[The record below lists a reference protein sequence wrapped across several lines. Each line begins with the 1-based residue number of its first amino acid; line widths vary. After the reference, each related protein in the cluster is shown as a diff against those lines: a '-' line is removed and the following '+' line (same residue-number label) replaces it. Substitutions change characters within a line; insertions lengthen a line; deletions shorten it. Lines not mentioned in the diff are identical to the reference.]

1 MRAPILTVAS
11 GEIPRRRTFIR
22 LVSMGNKIAKLQ
34 GSDRSPQEECIFC
47 DIVKGVGRGKIF
59 EVPIS
64 MSFDQR
70 LKSRSCLL
78 ALMDVI
84 GRSSASKTAL
94 RYKNIL
100 IQRYCPIL
108 ALQSF

>member
-59 EVPIS
+59 EVPSS
-64 MSFDQR
+64 MPFDQR
-70 LKSRSCLL
+70 LKSRSYFFD
-78 ALMDVI
+78 LMDMI

-100 IQRYCPIL
+100 LQTYCPKL
-108 ALQSF
+108 TL